1 MSEENKSECCSTSSG
16 KGGCGCC
23 GKKAVIGVIFAILLF
38 SAGYLVAKANL
49 CGNNSMKICP
59 MPMQK

>member
-1 MSEENKSECCSTSSG
+1 MSEEKKSECCSTTSG
-16 KGGCGCC
+16 KGGCCC

-49 CGNNSMKICP
+49 CGSHDMKICP
-59 MPMQK
+59 MSTMQR

>member
-1 MSEENKSECCSTSSG
+1 MSEQNKSECCSTTSG
-16 KGGCGCC
+16 KAGCCC

-49 CGNNSMKICP
+49 CSSGGMKICP
-59 MPMQK
+59 MSIQK